1 MDMSDDA
8 AKRYTDAMKQN
19 ADWAEQGRQAVV
31 EAVEGWTRAA
41 QEAFSNVP
49 KSASEYD
56 LADSVDRMYEFTE
69 KVLGMQRDFTK
80 KLIATSTE
88 AADKAKASFAEAT
101 KFTQPT

>member
-1 MDMSDDA
+1 
-8 AKRYTDAMKQN
+8 
-19 ADWAEQGRQAVV
+19 
-31 EAVEGWTRAA
+31 VEGWWTRAA

-49 KSASEYD
+49 KSAGEFD
-56 LADSVDRMYEFTE
+56 LADSVDRTYDFTE